1 RLNEELNKTQKLES
15 VGVLAG
21 GIAHDFNNILTAIM
35 GNLNLAQHLINP
47 KDKIYPLLE
56 AADKASRRAKTLT
69 HQLLTFAK
77 GGNPVKKTANL
88 GRIIRETANFAL
100 HGSSVQCL
108 YDIPNDLWLVDLDPG
123 QMSQVIQ
130 NLIINARQAMSSGG
144 RIMIKSTNISSP
156 EKEMYPVLDPDGKY
170 IKTTITDEGPGIP
183 AAIIEQIFDPYFTTK
198 EKGSGLGLAISHS
211 IISKHGGFIKTAS
224 HNKGG
229 TVFTIYLPVTTG
241 EPGNQTSSITPQS
254 AIKPASGELIMIMD
268 DEKMIRNIAK
278 MMLETNGFEVITVK
292 DGEEALKVYKQ
303 YQKALKTVSATIMDL
318 TIPGGMGGKEAVTK
332 ILALDPRARVIASS
346 GYSNDPVMTD
356 FHSYGFC
363 AAITKPYLINDLLS
377 TVSQALS

>member
-1 RLNEELNKTQKLES
+1 
-15 VGVLAG
+15 
-21 GIAHDFNNILTAIM
+21 
-35 GNLNLAQHLINP
+35 
-47 KDKIYPLLE
+47 
-56 AADKASRRAKTLT
+56 
-69 HQLLTFAK
+69 
-77 GGNPVKKTANL
+77 
-88 GRIIRETANFAL
+88 
-100 HGSSVQCL
+100 
-108 YDIPNDLWLVDLDPG
+108 
-123 QMSQVIQ
+123 
-130 NLIINARQAMSSGG
+130 
-144 RIMIKSTNISSP
+144 MIKSTNISSP

-303 YQKALKTVSATIMDL
+303 YQKALKTVSAIIMDL